1 MKSRLTDKGLLAELL
16 GLREV
21 LLPLE
26 QSKRLVDQGQ
36 HVHASGLGL
45 ALELNGRVELLDG
58 LVVLALVEEQLA
70 VVVIDVGGL
79 LKVLHAAAEGGH
91 GRGDGAHLVLRHTE
105 LDVREDEVAVEVDRL
120 LVVLLRLGE
129 LALDEVELS
138 AVVIDVGILGILRQ
152 GRLEVLLSLV
162 RGTCE
167 RLVTEKTI
175 IDHFGLPSSRF
186 MLARLM

>member
-1 MKSRLTDKGLLAELL
+1 
-16 GLREV
+16 
-21 LLPLE
+21 
-26 QSKRLVDQGQ
+26 
-36 HVHASGLGL
+36 
-45 ALELNGRVELLDG
+45 
-58 LVVLALVEEQLA
+58 
-70 VVVIDVGGL
+70 
-79 LKVLHAAAEGGH
+79 
-91 GRGDGAHLVLRHTE
+91 
-105 LDVREDEVAVEVDRL
+105 VREDEVAVEVDRL

-152 GRLEVLLSLV
+152 GRLKVLLSLV